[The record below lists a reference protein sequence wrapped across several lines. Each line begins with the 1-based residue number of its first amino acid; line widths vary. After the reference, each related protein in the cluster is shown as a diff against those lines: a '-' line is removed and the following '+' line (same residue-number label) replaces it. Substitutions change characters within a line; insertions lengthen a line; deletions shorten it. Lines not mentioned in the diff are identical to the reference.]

1 MVPPPKP
8 TEFFYELRAVA
19 ENISRERCEQVE
31 VHPPQA
37 AHHEVD
43 IHVTD
48 MEVTNASNSENVCN
62 SSIPQA
68 AEVAQPSVE
77 PESRDV
83 GVHAGPAWHIPMT
96 QERSLQDLPSQ
107 MDLDWQDPLTPTPTP
122 SLAATRSLGEE
133 LEAVRS
139 SQIVKHAVGCSQ
151 VVEPAV
157 VVSVDD
163 FAEVSQIAQEA
174 VTEATE

>member
-1 MVPPPKP
+1 MVAPPEP
-8 TEFFYELRAVA
+8 TEFLYELRAVA

-31 VHPPQA
+31 VHPPEA
-37 AHHEVD
+37 AHLEVHT
-43 IHVTD
+43 HVTE
-48 MEVTNASNSENVCN
+48 MEVTNASNSDNVCN

-68 AEVAQPSVE
+68 AEVAQPPVE
-77 PESRDV
+77 PEFGF
-83 GVHAGPAWHIPMT
+83 GVHVGPAWHILIT

-107 MDLDWQDPLTPTPTP
+107 MDLDWQDSVTPTPTRSP
-122 SLAATRSLGEE
+122 AATRSLGEE
-133 LEAVRS
+133 LEAVGS
-139 SQIVKHAVGCSQ
+139 SQVTEHAVGSSQ

-157 VVSVDD
+157 VESVDG